1 MKPKNEL
8 RRFIF
13 HTCGVCPPEIHFQL
27 NHSVLEEVRFVGGGC
42 PGNAQLVSRLI
53 KGRTVDHLLP
63 LLDGIEC
70 REQTSCAD
78 QLADALQSA
87 LNGTLLPADTVRIMD
102 DQVPRER
109 VGLLGDLNGNPN
121 VLEKIIS
128 GMQTRNIET
137 AYCVGNFTG
146 KIQEKQDIIH
156 LLRREKKVVF
166 LLGERDWSY
175 ADYHGSGLSSL
186 TPRDRDWVAM
196 LPQVLTFQLEN
207 RKAVAFYGNYL
218 QNLQGFSDYAP
229 YALEINMVCGLTDF
243 MRDEAVFPA
252 LEAMIPQFQADLILF
267 GQRQDWGHWCMGG
280 KDFLSVG
287 RSEENGNA
295 KWGILDTVSYGIRME
310 IIEEPI

>member
-8 RRFIF
+8 HRFIF
-13 HTCGVCPPEIHFQL
+13 HTRGVCPPEIHFQL

-53 KGRTVDHLLP
+53 KGRTVDHILP

-70 REQTSCAD
+70 REETSCAD
-78 QLADALQSA
+78 QLADALEAA

-102 DQVPRER
+102 DQVPRVR

-128 GMQTRNIET
+128 GMQSRNIEA

-146 KIQEKQDIIH
+146 NTEEKQDIVR
-156 LLRREKKVVF
+156 LLRREKKVVC

-175 ADYHGSGLSSL
+175 ADYHGNGLSSL
-186 TPRDRDWVAM
+186 TPRDRDWVSM
-196 LPQVLTFQLEN
+196 LPQVITFQLGN
-207 RKAVAFYGNYL
+207 RKAVAFYGDYL
-218 QNLQGFSDYAP
+218 QNLPGFSDYAP

-243 MRDEAVFPA
+243 MRDETVFPA
-252 LEAMIPQFQADLILF
+252 LEAMIPQFQGDLILF
-267 GQRQDWGHWCMGG
+267 GQRRDWGHWCIGE
-280 KDFLSVG
+280 KDFFSVG
-287 RSEENGNA
+287 RSEEKGKA
-295 KWGILDTVSYGIRME
+295 KWGILETGYDGIRFH